1 MDVLA
6 CLPPPLL
13 THLEAV
19 LARGGHR
26 LHAAASWLE
35 VERLLRSQPVDV
47 AVLDPAGTGGT
58 PVAPD
63 VIVGLTR
70 RYTSLPVVVYTSL
83 SPSTLQ
89 GIVEL
94 ARNGISQVLLYRFDD
109 EPGRLLAEIERLAGG
124 AVPDAVLARLR
135 ARLAQLP
142 PVLAAVIE
150 RLLRRPQE
158 FETGE
163 DIARLSGVPRRT
175 VYRAMEDAGLAS
187 PATMVKGARLVRAY
201 AFLRDPGYSLEDV
214 VRKCGYSSRQLFA
227 RHVRDLAGRQPRQ
240 LRRQI
245 APEDFIAIMTTWLTT
260 PSGDS
265 DAD

>member
-26 LHAAASWLE
+26 LHAAANWLD

-47 AVLDPAGTGGT
+47 AVLDPAGTGAS
-58 PVAPD
+58 VAPD
-63 VIVGLTR
+63 AIVGLTR
-70 RYTSLPVVVYTSL
+70 RYTSLPVVVYTTL
-83 SPSTLQ
+83 SPTTLQ

-94 ARNGISQVLLYRFDD
+94 ARNGISQVLLDRFDD
-109 EPGRLLAEIERLAGG
+109 EPGRLLAEVERLAGS
-124 AVPDAVLARLR
+124 AVPDAVLVRLR
-135 ARLAQLP
+135 EQLGQLP
-142 PVLAAVIE
+142 PSLAAVIE

-158 FETGE
+158 FESGE

-187 PATMVKGARLVRAY
+187 PATMVKGARLLRAY
-201 AFLRDPGYSLEDV
+201 TFLRDPGYSLEDV

-260 PSGDS
+260 PSGGSGDPE
-265 DAD
+265 